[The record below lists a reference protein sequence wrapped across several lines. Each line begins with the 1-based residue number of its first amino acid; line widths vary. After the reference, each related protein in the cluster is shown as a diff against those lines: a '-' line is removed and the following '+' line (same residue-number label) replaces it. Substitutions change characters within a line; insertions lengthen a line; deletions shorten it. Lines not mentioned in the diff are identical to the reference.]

1 MNRTLYGNLIFELS
15 KKGRKG
21 YSLPQDY
28 DRTHTTA
35 ELPEAL
41 RRKDAA
47 RLPECDELTVVR
59 HYTNLSHN
67 NFGVNDGFYPLG
79 SCTMKYNPVINEEIA
94 AMKAFAGLHPLQPAE
109 TCQGALEVYYNLQQ
123 SLAELAGLSEFT
135 LNPCA
140 GAHGELTGL
149 MVIRAYHEAM
159 ENRKIRNEEMKKDEA
174 PASSYSLN
182 LTFSN
187 SQRTKVLIPDSAHGT
202 NPASAA
208 VCGLEVVEVKS
219 LADGTVDVEHLR
231 QLLDEMGNQVA
242 AMMMTNP
249 NTLGIFEPRVLEITE
264 MVHKAGGLMY
274 YDGANLNALL
284 GECRPGDMGFDVMH
298 INLHKTFSTPH
309 GGGGPGSGPVGVRK
323 GLEQFLPTPRV
334 KMEPPHTAPEGAS
347 EPMFTIDFGNVSSS
361 GDEGGA
367 TATSALGSVGSFF
380 GNYGVMLKAYAYI
393 LSLGHEYVK
402 QVGPLA
408 TLNANYIKERLR
420 DDYLLPI
427 GGLCKHEVVFDG
439 LVDKSTGVT
448 TMDVAKRLLDYGYH
462 APTIYFPLLFHE
474 SLMIE
479 PTENESKETIDAFID
494 VMHKIAAEAKT
505 DPELVKTAP
514 HNTPIGRVDDVL
526 AAKQPV
532 TTYWRT
538 LEC

>member
-41 RRKDAA
+41 RRSEAA

-149 MVIRAYHEAM
+149 MVIRAYHEA
-159 ENRKIRNEEMKKDEA
+159 KA
-174 PASSYSLN
+174 HPS
-182 LTFSN
+182 
-187 SQRTKVLIPDSAHGT
+187 RTKVLIPDSAHGT

-208 VCGLEVVEVKS
+208 VCGLEVMEVKS
-219 LADGTVDVEHLR
+219 LPDGTVDVAHLR
-231 QLLDEMGNQVA
+231 QLLDEIGDQVA

-249 NTLGIFEPRVLEITE
+249 NTLGIFEPRVLEITK
-264 MVHKAGGLMY
+264 MVHEAGGLMY

-323 GLEQFLPTPRV
+323 GLEQFLPYPRV
-334 KMEPPHTAPEGAS
+334 KMEASPTATEGGTAPL
-347 EPMFTIDFGNVSSS
+347 FTVDFGKVSPS
-361 GDEGGA
+361 GDDGRAG
-367 TATSALGSVGSFF
+367 TSLGSVGSFF

-393 LSLGHEYVK
+393 LSLGREHVK

-427 GGLCKHEVVFDG
+427 QGLCKHEVVFDG

-479 PTENESKETIDAFID
+479 PTENESKETIDAFIN
-494 VMHKIAAEAKT
+494 VMHTIAAEAKS

-526 AAKQPV
+526 AAKHPI
-532 TTYWRT
+532 TTYWKS
-538 LEC
+538 LEN